1 MIFPG
6 EFSKLWCACFISIFI
21 ESSEIIRDTRRG
33 ASQSNWGLGV
43 VGVTWLQEVES
54 NSGGKPGKQTT
65 NFGVK
70 KLLWQWQP
78 WAWTCKKVACL
89 LVVVRWVLVLFLWKN
104 WLSIFGSH
112 AGLFLVYFFKWLVC
126 CWFFAGRFFRRPPT
140 GTAGSGRE
148 PVVSS
153 CTVGRVQAPGE
164 TNSVSLGPTHRI
176 LWTETNPMDDSKT
189 NGLMCLLGTT
199 ATKPCFQL
207 LYWRES
213 HIWRCQAR
221 SSPERGGPLDF
232 LPLKV
237 STARWTQNQ
246 GFRAED
252 LVDDTR
258 NLCNTVVSLC
268 SDK

>member
-1 MIFPG
+1 
-6 EFSKLWCACFISIFI
+6 
-21 ESSEIIRDTRRG
+21 
-33 ASQSNWGLGV
+33 
-43 VGVTWLQEVES
+43 
-54 NSGGKPGKQTT
+54 
-65 NFGVK
+65 
-70 KLLWQWQP
+70 
-78 WAWTCKKVACL
+78 
-89 LVVVRWVLVLFLWKN
+89 
-104 WLSIFGSH
+104 
-112 AGLFLVYFFKWLVC
+112 
-126 CWFFAGRFFRRPPT
+126 
-140 GTAGSGRE
+140 
-148 PVVSS
+148 
-153 CTVGRVQAPGE
+153 
-164 TNSVSLGPTHRI
+164 
-176 LWTETNPMDDSKT
+176 MDDSKT

-268 SDK
+268 SDKRDGFPHRWTEMTVCFIFLGTVKHSTRRCFVHAHAKGCIHPNVHACT